1 MLYTICKAKNE
12 IALNE
17 QTPKFD
23 PKNWEIIESAKCR
36 SNATTKTW
44 ESVFCPIYQKL
55 GERFAG
61 ERYRLWYF
69 KENEMAN
76 S

>member
-1 MLYTICKAKNE
+1 MLYTICKAKNK
-12 IALNE
+12 IASNE
-17 QTPKFD
+17 QNPIFN
-23 PKNWEIIESAKCR
+23 PQNWEVLESVKCR

-44 ESVFCPIYQKL
+44 ESVFYPIYQKL
-55 GERFAG
+55 GERYAG
-61 ERYRLWYF
+61 ERYRLWNF